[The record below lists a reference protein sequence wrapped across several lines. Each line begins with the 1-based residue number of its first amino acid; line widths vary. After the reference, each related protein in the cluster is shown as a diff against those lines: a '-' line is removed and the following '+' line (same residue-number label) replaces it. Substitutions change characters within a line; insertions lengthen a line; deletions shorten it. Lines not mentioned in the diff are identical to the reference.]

1 MRTDRIN
8 FLDVHFDRLSFRDVD
23 RLLRSAGSAS
33 PYAYVVTPN
42 VDHVVRIHR
51 EPGLRQFY
59 DAADLCVCDSRILQT
74 LARWRGIKLPLVAGS
89 DLCRSIFDLLQS
101 GDTIAIVGS
110 SQADVAKLRSRFPE
124 VAFTHHEPPP
134 GLRENPEARSRA
146 AAFVAASKARF
157 ALLAVGSPQQ
167 EMIAKEVR
175 DHDGASGIALCIG
188 AGLDFVTGKQKR
200 APRLMQRLHLEWV
213 HRLATNPRRL
223 WRRYLV
229 EDMAIF
235 PIYLRWRPRSGW
247 PLRTM
252 AVVLASGVL
261 AVAIYATGFPSL
273 PSWPR
278 SAATSTSRLPPA
290 TMAKALATLP
300 PPNLLRPISPE
311 EASKENAE
319 RPFVER
325 PDTPASRFVLRTD
338 SEDRSRAL
346 ECLAQAVYY
355 EAASEGTDG
364 GRAVAQVVLNRMRHP
379 GYPSSV
385 CGVVYEG
392 ADRTTGCQ
400 FTFTCDGS
408 LLRTPIASL
417 WNRSRKI
424 AEEALAGRV
433 FAPVGHAT
441 HYHADYVLPY
451 WADSLDKTVQIG
463 RHIFYRL
470 RSSLGDKASF
480 FQRYAGREPA
490 LPTLASPTVIPSEA
504 VTQELA
510 NALIS
515 DGAASKT
522 PDVEKAS
529 ASPSSPLLIDSSKGT
544 LLADAAGAPTATKK
558 SKAANAC
565 PATSDRKQLA
575 PLGATNMHAGA
586 TAAAC

>member
-229 EDMAIF
+229 EEMAIF
-235 PIYLRWRPRSGW
+235 PI
-247 PLRTM
+247 
-252 AVVLASGVL
+252 
-261 AVAIYATGFPSL
+261 
-273 PSWPR
+273 
-278 SAATSTSRLPPA
+278 
-290 TMAKALATLP
+290 
-300 PPNLLRPISPE
+300 
-311 EASKENAE
+311 
-319 RPFVER
+319 
-325 PDTPASRFVLRTD
+325 
-338 SEDRSRAL
+338 
-346 ECLAQAVYY
+346 
-355 EAASEGTDG
+355 
-364 GRAVAQVVLNRMRHP
+364 
-379 GYPSSV
+379 
-385 CGVVYEG
+385 
-392 ADRTTGCQ
+392 
-400 FTFTCDGS
+400 
-408 LLRTPIASL
+408 
-417 WNRSRKI
+417 
-424 AEEALAGRV
+424 
-433 FAPVGHAT
+433 
-441 HYHADYVLPY
+441 
-451 WADSLDKTVQIG
+451 
-463 RHIFYRL
+463 
-470 RSSLGDKASF
+470 
-480 FQRYAGREPA
+480 
-490 LPTLASPTVIPSEA
+490 
-504 VTQELA
+504 
-510 NALIS
+510 
-515 DGAASKT
+515 
-522 PDVEKAS
+522 
-529 ASPSSPLLIDSSKGT
+529 
-544 LLADAAGAPTATKK
+544 
-558 SKAANAC
+558 
-565 PATSDRKQLA
+565 
-575 PLGATNMHAGA
+575 
-586 TAAAC
+586 